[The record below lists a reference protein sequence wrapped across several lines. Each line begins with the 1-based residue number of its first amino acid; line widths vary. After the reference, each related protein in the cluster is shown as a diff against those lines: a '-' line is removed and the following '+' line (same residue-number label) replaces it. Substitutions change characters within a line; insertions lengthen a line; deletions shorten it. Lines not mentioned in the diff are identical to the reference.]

1 MVVGISTLEL
11 FLLDCRSQLKLD
23 AECSSIDAFG
33 DNLKGLLLQ
42 PPCKGEILL
51 GVDPGFTN
59 GCKLAVISKYGKK
72 LLYSQIFFYF
82 PGRFFEIFMTKLA
95 LQYNVCSHLTLGYET
110 THALPAKGLKTCS
123 FSEQSEMKN
132 HQWIILCVLLH

>member
-1 MVVGISTLEL
+1 MYVEVI
-11 FLLDCRSQLKLD
+11 LLGCRSQLKLE

-51 GVDPGFTN
+51 GVDHGFTN

-72 LLYSQIFFYF
+72 LFYSQVFNLFSRPIFQ
-82 PGRFFEIFMTKLA
+82 IFTTKLA
-95 LQYNVCSHLTLGYET
+95 SQHDVCSHLTLGYKT
-110 THALPAKGLKTCS
+110 THALLSEGLKTCS
-123 FSEQSEMKN
+123 FSEQF
-132 HQWIILCVLLH
+132 